1 MNIGWWWLCYCV
13 KTGANKKK
21 NGRYKKGEVEI
32 EPMCY
37 LQLLIIFKAKTLNF
51 ETKSVTAQIRKLLF
65 FFFGCEHTTKLAT
78 RIEGTCLAPRIGNDV
93 FNLRFGF

>member
-13 KTGANKKK
+13 ETGANKKKK

-37 LQLLIIFKAKTLNF
+37 LQLLILFYKAKTLNF
-51 ETKSVTAQIRKLLF
+51 ETKKKVLPHR
-65 FFFGCEHTTKLAT
+65 CV
-78 RIEGTCLAPRIGNDV
+78 NY
-93 FNLRFGF
+93 